1 LLATQRGTYIIGQ
14 ALAQAIHAMKQIKPE
29 VMQEKSNI
37 EDMEMLGMLFQP
49 FYSMIKE
56 SLIDKSTD

>member
-1 LLATQRGTYIIGQ
+1 
-14 ALAQAIHAMKQIKPE
+14 MKQIKPE